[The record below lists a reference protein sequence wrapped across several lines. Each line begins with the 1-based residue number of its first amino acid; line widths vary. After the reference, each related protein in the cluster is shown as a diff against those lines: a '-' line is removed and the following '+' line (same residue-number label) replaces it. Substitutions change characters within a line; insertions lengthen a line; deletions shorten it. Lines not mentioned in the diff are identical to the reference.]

1 MRHIAEQGEMIPTVG
16 RQVLAASIARP
27 IFGHSPQALDGQVAM
42 AMAIARRLR
51 PPMKVFANELRL
63 EMGLRSLSRR
73 AVYAWERGEARVPA
87 TALLAAAK
95 VSDRSIEELL
105 ARARYLDRLGLQPG
119 E

>member
-1 MRHIAEQGEMIPTVG
+1 MRSPAPRPEMIPVMRASVVAAWTAK
-16 RQVLAASIARP
+16 LAFDSSNQP
-27 IFGHSPQALDGQVAM
+27 LEDQVAM

-63 EMGLRSLSRR
+63 EMGWSSLSRR

-87 TALLAAAK
+87 AALLAAAK
-95 VSDRSIEELL
+95 VSERSVDELL
-105 ARARYLDRLGLQPG
+105 AKARHLDRMGLRPG